1 MWQLSRTA
9 LKPMRLISS
18 NLLKIVMADRDDS
31 VPDPASER
39 PGIPQFT
46 ARDLHEL
53 MENELS
59 EGSCGT
65 VYSLKGFPGLAVK
78 EIRIDGQNSN
88 VTRAIGFEIAV
99 LIKLSHPNII
109 KYHQVIEDGDLVY
122 VIMDRYSGSL
132 DRFITRCIRAHEP
145 IPVEKLLSILEQI
158 ISALVYLHSA
168 HGVDAN
174 GDLYQGV
181 VHRDLK
187 PANILVSEDGNRI
200 VLADFELCKNALRN
214 GSTVAGTLAYMAPE
228 TLINGMT
235 SQASD
240 VWALGIIIYELAVL
254 KKPLFWQG
262 RDPKDV
268 FVPGWKPDLSAVTSD
283 FIRETLEKIFVLDPG
298 ERPTAKDLANL
309 FMSSSI
315 VITGLHSQV
324 HILTN
329 KCSSLEAALSDAS
342 AKIASLEGELKAK
355 STKIETL
362 EKQYKNLSKIVEQHQ
377 KQFAKVNENLGQEL
391 AQKPRAST
399 NSSNIKLIKLNRAH
413 RGATTQQYSFIP
425 VQDSSWTPLM
435 CAAFTGDIEAA
446 KKHLVDTDKK
456 NSDGDTA
463 LMIAAKAGH
472 ADIVELLDPTDE
484 KRVTAL
490 MRAVIERNTEMVE
503 LLAPLQKELKDKD
516 GNTALMLSAME
527 GRADVVELLDPT
539 DEDGVTA
546 LMRAA
551 ERNDVEAV
559 RALIPLQAGQRTSGK
574 VRVKDCEVSNQ
585 TALMRA
591 ASSGHAGVV
600 ELLVEHESGMQDS
613 EGWTALMRAAESNH
627 SDCAS
632 LLVDKEA
639 RKQNKYGST
648 ALIYAAYN
656 DNADCI
662 KILLRDEAHMYD
674 NKGWSALAYA
684 ARNNNVESARLLA
697 KKEKAL
703 RTTREWDG
711 FPSGSTA
718 LNIAMQQGHNEIV
731 DILLNY

>member
-1 MWQLSRTA
+1 
-9 LKPMRLISS
+9 
-18 NLLKIVMADRDDS
+18 MAGRDDP

-59 EGSCGT
+59 EGSYGT
-65 VYSLKGFPGLAVK
+65 VYSLRGFPGLAVK
-78 EIRIDGQNSN
+78 EIRLDGLDQRSIDAAKLELA
-88 VTRAIGFEIAV
+88 TLPA
-99 LIKLSHPNII
+99 LSHPGILR
-109 KYHQVIEDGDLVY
+109 YHQVIEDGDFIY
-122 VIMDRYSGSL
+122 IIMDRYSGSL
-132 DRFITRCIRAHEP
+132 ERFITRYIRAHEP

-187 PANILVSEDGNRI
+187 PANILVSEDGSRV
-200 VLADFELCKNALRN
+200 VLADFGLCKNALRN

-262 RDPKDV
+262 QDPKDV

-283 FIRETLEKIFVLDPG
+283 FIRETLEKIFVLDPE
-298 ERPTAKDLANL
+298 ERPTARDLANL

-329 KCSSLEAALSDAS
+329 KCSSLETALSDAS
-342 AKIASLEGELKAK
+342 AKITSLEEDLKGK

-377 KQFAKVNENLGQEL
+377 KQFAKANEDLRQEL
-391 AQKPRAST
+391 AQEPRGSA
-399 NSSNIKLIKLNRAH
+399 NSSNIKLIKLSQARK
-413 RGATTQQYSFIP
+413 GATSQQYSFIP

-435 CAAFTGDIEAA
+435 CAAFNGDIEAA
-446 KKHLVDTDKK
+446 KRHLVDKNK
-456 NSDGDTA
+456 RNSDDETA
-463 LMIAAKAGH
+463 LMIAARARH
-472 ADIVELLDPTDE
+472 ADIVELLDPTD
-484 KRVTAL
+484 RNGVTAL
-490 MRAVIERNTEMVE
+490 MRAVIERNTEMVK
-503 LLAPLQKELKDKD
+503 LLAPLQKEMKDKD
-516 GNTALMLSAME
+516 ENTALILAT
-527 GRADVVELLDPT
+527 RAKHGDIVELVDPT
-539 DEDGVTA
+539 DDKGVTA

-559 RALIPLQAGQRTSGK
+559 KLLIPLQAGQRTSGK
-574 VRVKDCEVSNQ
+574 IRVKDCEVSNQ

-591 ASSGHAGVV
+591 ASSGHTGIV
-600 ELLVEHESGMQDS
+600 ELLVEHESGIQDS
-613 EGWTALMRAAESNH
+613 EGWTALMRAAENNH

-632 LLVDKEA
+632 FLVDKEA

-656 DNADCI
+656 NNADCV

-674 NKGWSALAYA
+674 NKGWYALAYA

-697 KKEKAL
+697 KKEKTL

-731 DILLNY
+731 PILLNY